1 MRMSV
6 CEELVEVSVRGR
18 RRANSLIL
26 CILDRKEWTGEC
38 GKVTELWFV
47 VESSGGPGIGS
58 FDTMARSLDLVL
70 ISREK

>member
-1 MRMSV
+1 MHVLLFSFAH
-6 CEELVEVSVRGR
+6 GGT
-18 RRANSLIL
+18 
-26 CILDRKEWTGEC
+26 DPTGGYFKWTGEC